1 MPCGH
6 KQRVEDAENR
16 FWKRAEDGLGIDRM
30 KKVVRYAQCVKIRCM
45 QVHDKVQA
53 EKSA

>member
-30 KKVVRYAQCVKIRCM
+30 KKSSSIRTM
-45 QVHDKVQA
+45 R
-53 EKSA
+53 